1 MHLLR
6 QQKTESH
13 KCCPIPHDLATLV
26 EEVRHFEGYPSPRGL
41 EELLDPP
48 HLPKTPHSFQS
59 PNVQLLG
66 KMVAFCLVDMERD
79 ALSIIVQLDS
89 FSQAGCVG

>member
-1 MHLLR
+1 MYLL

-13 KCCPIPHDLATLV
+13 KCPILHDLATLV
-26 EEVRHFEGYPSPRGL
+26 EEVRHFEGYSSPRGP
-41 EELLDPP
+41 EDLLDLP

-59 PNVQLLG
+59 PNAQLLG
-66 KMVAFCLVDMERD
+66 KMVALCLVDMERD

-89 FSQAGCVG
+89 FPQAECVG

>member
-1 MHLLR
+1 M
-6 QQKTESH
+6 ESH
-13 KCCPIPHDLATLV
+13 QWCSTLHDLAALV

-41 EELLDPP
+41 EDLLDLP

-59 PNVQLLG
+59 PNAQSLG
-66 KMVAFCLVDMERD
+66 KMAAFCLVDTERD